1 MEIEMTHSARFHYAT
16 LSPEDIACLTGKQV
30 MQGIA
35 EGRLP
40 QPTIC
45 RTMSFWLAE
54 AGDGFA
60 EFEGETSEHL
70 LNPAGVVHGGWALTL
85 IDSAA
90 GCAAYTLL
98 PADTR
103 YTTIETKGNFSR
115 PIMKETGRVR
125 CEARV
130 VSQGRQI
137 ISCESWVK
145 SADGRVLAHGTST
158 LFVLG
163 TSA

>member
-1 MEIEMTHSARFHYAT
+1 MTDPSCFRYAT
-16 LSPEDIACLTGKQV
+16 LSPEDIAGLTGKQV
-30 MQGIA
+30 MQGIVD
-35 EGRLP
+35 GRLP

-45 RTMSFWLAE
+45 QTLSFWLAKVD
-54 AGDGFA
+54 DGYA
-60 EFEGETSEHL
+60 LFEGETNDQL
-70 LNPAGVVHGGWALTL
+70 LNPAGTVHGGWALTL

-98 PADTR
+98 PADAR
-103 YTTIETKGNFSR
+103 YTTIETKANFSR

-137 ISCESWVK
+137 ISCESWVR
-145 SADGRVLAHGTST
+145 SADERVLAHGTST

-163 TSA
+163 AHG

>member
-1 MEIEMTHSARFHYAT
+1 MTHSAPWHYASLDPAEIAG
-16 LSPEDIACLTGKQV
+16 LSGKQV
-30 MQGIA
+30 LQGIV

-40 QPTIC
+40 QPMIC
-45 RTMSFWLAE
+45 RTLSFWLAGV
-54 AGDGFA
+54 GDGLA
-60 EFEGETSEHL
+60 LFEGETSEHL
-70 LNPAGVVHGGWALTL
+70 LNPAGTVHGGWALTL

-90 GCAAYTLL
+90 GCAAYSLL
-98 PADTR
+98 PSDAR

-115 PIMKETGRVR
+115 PILRETGRVR

-145 SADGRVLAHGTST
+145 AGEGRVLAHGTST
-158 LFVLG
+158 LIVL
-163 TSA
+163 SAGA

>member
-1 MEIEMTHSARFHYAT
+1 MTHPARFHYASLT
-16 LSPEDIACLTGKQV
+16 PEDTVGLSGKQV
-30 MQGIA
+30 LQGIA
-35 EGRLP
+35 DGRLP

-45 RTMSFWLAE
+45 RTLSFWLAE
-54 AGDGFA
+54 VGDGYA
-60 EFEGETSEHL
+60 VFEGETSEDL
-70 LNPAGVVHGGWALTL
+70 LNPVGAVHGGWALTL

-98 PADTR
+98 PADVR

-115 PIMKETGRVR
+115 PILKETGRVR

-145 SADGRVLAHGTST
+145 AKDGRVLAHGTST

-163 TSA
+163 AGT